1 MLICPSRSKFYK
13 HMSLETSSP
22 ILSYLN
28 ICQDLSQYIK
38 DEVQPKNIVQPKN
51 M

>member
-1 MLICPSRSKFYK
+1 MP
-13 HMSLETSSP
+13 LETSSP
-22 ILSYLN
+22 ILYYPN
-28 ICQDLSQYIK
+28 VCQDLSQYIK